1 MRERVPFVLRQ
12 ANREDH
18 MRISQRREISGQ
30 PVKPVCPSGVA
41 RSDEV
46 IASSGVTFHLWRL
59 YQHAWLVCLI
69 FPLVELLQHPIAL
82 WQVTLKGL
90 SLVIFAVGYTWLMWP
105 HPVSQEARRRSRSL
119 FSFLLFGA
127 LSVFVVLFSL
137 AYGPAWLWLFI
148 GVSAIAGVLLPMRS
162 AFMAVVLL
170 TLFPLFLTL
179 SMYGGIAGVDW
190 WWLIALMLL
199 VRGLGLDMIGIARMG
214 NAIRE
219 LHTARRE
226 LARLAVIEER
236 LRLSRD
242 LHDLLGQ
249 TLSVITLKSE
259 LAKCLIQEDPERCAQ
274 ELSEIERVSR
284 QTLREVRKTVAGYRQ
299 PTLVNELDGARQL
312 LEAAGVEYMIEQT
325 TLDLPPAID
334 AILAWTVR
342 EGVTNVI
349 RHSRARQCL
358 IRLTGV
364 QETVCAEVINDG
376 KRQEELHE
384 DWLIQHIPQGNGLT
398 GLRERVTALGGTL
411 LAGPLVLSDKKHFRL
426 RVEVPMHKHREA
438 VGTQEEEV

>member
-1 MRERVPFVLRQ
+1 MPIAASKQEGR
-12 ANREDH
+12 
-18 MRISQRREISGQ
+18 MRISQRQETSSQ
-30 PVKPVCPSGVA
+30 PVKLIYPDRAA
-41 RSDEV
+41 RSDEL

-69 FPLVELLQHPIAL
+69 FPLIELLQRPLSFWH
-82 WQVTLKGL
+82 VMLKGL
-90 SLVIFAVGYTWLMWP
+90 SLVGFAAGYTWLMWP
-105 HPVSQEARRRSRSL
+105 HPASRQARGRSRSL

-127 LSVFVVLFSL
+127 LSVLVVVLSL

-162 AFMAVVLL
+162 AFVAIVLL
-170 TLFPLFLTL
+170 TLFPLFLMVK
-179 SMYGGIAGVDW
+179 MYGGIAGVDW

-199 VRGLGLDMIGIARMG
+199 VRGLGLDMIGVARMG
-214 NAIRE
+214 SAIRE
-219 LHTARRE
+219 LHAARKE

-259 LAKCLIQEDPERCAQ
+259 LARCLIKEDPERSAQ
-274 ELSEIERVSR
+274 ELAEIERVSR
-284 QTLREVRKTVAGYRQ
+284 KTLREVRKTVAGYRQ
-299 PTLVNELDGARQL
+299 PTLVNELDGAQQL
-312 LEAAGVEYMIEQT
+312 LEAADVEYVVEQT
-325 TLDLPPAID
+325 TADLSPTLD

-358 IRLTGV
+358 IRLTRA
-364 QETVCAEVINDG
+364 QEIVWAEVINDG
-376 KRQEELHE
+376 ERLEEPQE
-384 DWLIQHIPQGNGLT
+384 DWLIQHISHGNGLF

-411 LAGPLVLSDKKHFRL
+411 SAGPLIDKKHFRL
-426 RVEVPMHKHREA
+426 QVAVPMQIPREA
-438 VGTQEEEV
+438 VGTQEMQA